1 MSSLSYENA
10 GAAADYDLVPGR
22 SASDEPRTVAS
33 VLRAERARIAPETG
47 TVLTRRLIEEGVENF
62 SIRFDGAQKILWASL
77 KPTAI
82 PSVTPGMVKD
92 IARIQGAVRRLY
104 AEQSSPDARPIR
116 YMVWASDM
124 PGIWNLGGDLR
135 LFMQL
140 IRRKDRERLLG
151 YAHEVVRAVHANFVN
166 LNLPLIT
173 IALVQGDALGGGFE
187 GALSSNLLIA
197 EESARFG
204 LPEILFNLFPGMGA
218 YSFLARKIDAATAE
232 RMIFSGKIYTAA
244 ELHQMGVV
252 DVLAE
257 KGQGEQRLHEYVAQH
272 ERNHNTHCAIYKV
285 RRRCNPVSYEEMA
298 DVATIWVDTALAL
311 EESDLRKMERLVVA
325 QNRRVERLT
334 KPAAPSSERPSVEPI
349 RPVGRTLG

>member
-10 GAAADYDLVPGR
+10 GTAADYDLVPGR
-22 SASDEPRTVAS
+22 SASEEPRTVAS

-62 SIRFDGAQKILWASL
+62 SIRFDGAQRILWASL
-77 KPTAI
+77 TPTAI

-92 IARIQGAVRRLY
+92 IARIQSAVRRLY
-104 AEQSSPDARPIR
+104 AEQSSPNARPIR

-151 YAHEVVRAVHANFVN
+151 YAHEVVRAVHANFIN

-197 EESARFG
+197 EKSARFG

-257 KGQGEQRLHEYVAQH
+257 EGQGEQRLHEYVAQH

-334 KPAAPSSERPSVEPI
+334 KAAAPPSERPSVEPI